1 MNAETHFKGWAKP
14 GIIPPD
20 LNSDVAVEPHETLDA
35 ISGHYRLFQLRDGH
49 RFSTDDILTACYG
62 TTWCPT
68 ARTALDLGS
77 GIGTV
82 GMICAWRLPG
92 AKFVTVEAQ
101 SESVVLARKSARY
114 NGIED
119 RYEIREGDFRAP
131 ENLRAEEKFDLVT
144 GSPPYFPLGVGV
156 QSEHPQKL
164 ACRFE
169 LRGNI
174 DDYCATAA
182 KHLAPGGFFAC
193 VFPHEPA
200 QLARVEAAAK
210 NSNLVIIRKRPV
222 VFREGDPALVA
233 LFGLMR
239 AEDLPEW
246 FRGQTWT
253 EPELIIR
260 TRDGKIHPEYS
271 AVKLAIGFPP

>member
-1 MNAETHFKGWAKP
+1 MT
-14 GIIPPD
+14 
-20 LNSDVAVEPHETLDA
+20 
-35 ISGHYRLFQLRDGH
+35 RD
-49 RFSTDDILTACYG
+49 F
-62 TTWCPT
+62 
-68 ARTALDLGS
+68 ARG
-77 GIGTV
+77 
-82 GMICAWRLPG
+82 
-92 AKFVTVEAQ
+92 
-101 SESVVLARKSARY
+101 
-114 NGIED
+114 
-119 RYEIREGDFRAP
+119 
-131 ENLRAEEKFDLVT
+131 EKFDLVT
-144 GSPPYFPLGVGV
+144 GSPPYFPPDAGVP
-156 QSEHPQKL
+156 SDHPQKL

-169 LRGNI
+169 LRGTI
-174 DDYCATAA
+174 ADYCATAA

-210 NSNLVIIRKRPV
+210 NSGLIIVRKRPV
-222 VFREGDPALVA
+222 VFREGDPPLIT

>member
-1 MNAETHFKGWAKP
+1 MP
-14 GIIPPD
+14 
-20 LNSDVAVEPHETLDA
+20 
-35 ISGHYRLFQLRDGH
+35 
-49 RFSTDDILTACYG
+49 
-62 TTWCPT
+62 
-68 ARTALDLGS
+68 
-77 GIGTV
+77 
-82 GMICAWRLPG
+82 
-92 AKFVTVEAQ
+92 
-101 SESVVLARKSARY
+101 
-114 NGIED
+114 
-119 RYEIREGDFRAP
+119 
-131 ENLRAEEKFDLVT
+131 
-144 GSPPYFPLGVGV
+144 
-156 QSEHPQKL
+156 SEHPQKL

-169 LRGNI
+169 LRGTI
-174 DDYCATAA
+174 ADYCSTAA

-210 NSNLVIIRKRPV
+210 NSGLVIVRKRPV
-222 VFREGDPALVA
+222 VFREGDPPLIA

-260 TRDGKIHPEYS
+260 DRDGKIHPEYS